1 MSARTKYRKR
11 ALDILFES
19 ELQGLS
25 VGGTL
30 VERLETNDPPINC

>member
-19 ELQGLS
+19 ELQGLGP
-25 VGGTL
+25 GGTL
-30 VERLETNDPPINC
+30 TIRSGANGSR